1 MTFEQTT
8 GTRAQVWH
16 GTAKKTSG
24 GLTKSALM
32 MNKHGR
38 IVSRKKHNT
47 AKKEKRL
54 VKAGFLTK
62 KGHFGFI
69 KKGTRRHRSR
79 KMRGGDGDDI
89 DMGEE
94 SSSDE
99 EEMETMGGRRRRKM
113 RGGTASKSGM
123 MMPSPFA
130 SSPQARAIGASGG
143 SRRRGSRRMR
153 GGMVYGGPLSPL
165 AYDGEGVGTSGVAL
179 QFVAGQ
185 H

>member
-47 AKKEKRL
+47 AKREKRL

-62 KGHFGFI
+62 KGQFGFI
-69 KKGTRRHRSR
+69 KKGSRRHRSR
-79 KMRGGDGDDI
+79 KMRGG
-89 DMGEE
+89 M
-94 SSSDE
+94 
-99 EEMETMGGRRRRKM
+99 T
-113 RGGTASKSGM
+113 
-123 MMPSPFA
+123 
-130 SSPQARAIGASGG
+130 
-143 SRRRGSRRMR
+143 
-153 GGMVYGGPLSPL
+153 YGGPLSPL
-165 AYDGEGVGTSGVAL
+165 AYDGKGVGTSGVNL
-179 QFVAGQ
+179 QFVAGNAA
-185 H
+185 